1 MAFKITVWTEDNSE
15 YDLDKKFKTRQ
26 AANRELDDILEHGS
40 YLGDYQIDCG
50 TVVKTDDD

>member
-15 YDLDKKFKTRQ
+15 YDLDKTFKTRQ
-26 AANRELDDILEHGS
+26 AANRELDDILEHGA